1 MTKRKG
7 VWNLQQVRDNIL
19 ESTWTQSTRM
29 WAWGYGS
36 YDHMGGAFPGG
47 ANFSLRQA
55 AFPAPS
61 GFADTNWTQIGNGGI
76 SQAAVY
82 AWVGEDTTYVMGSQ
96 RSCGALGL
104 NEDSGTQDDPAAFPA
119 GSGRTWKNIAN
130 GYTNTLAVK
139 DNGEL
144 WTWGNNEHGQLG
156 QNNTTQYSS
165 PVQVGT
171 DTTWSGAQLHIASSD
186 SNQYAIKTDGSM
198 WSWGYNGPWGPRLND
213 NGPANTKR
221 SSPVQCVGGTNWE
234 SIGLGGLA
242 GIQKDGTLWA
252 WGINYLGSLGT
263 NQGNQQGGN
272 PGGSWSSAR
281 QVGTDT
287 DWKKV
292 MRTTSNMFALKT
304 NDTLWVC
311 GTNQNGGLGLNTVG
325 SPAPYWGTQFSGSK
339 SSPTQL
345 NGTWGN
351 FASMDPNYG
360 LIGMKPSGQLWAW
373 GGSSPY
379 YSNLLCGDCGDGIA
393 RSSPVQVT
401 GQSKWSLREGAFSN
415 HYYGHLGLGDAIP
428 ADDM

>member
-19 ESTWTQSTRM
+19 ESTWTQSTRK
-29 WAWGYGS
+29 WGWGYNTN
-36 YDHMGGAFPGG
+36 YRMGGGLGSGHNIA
-47 ANFSLRQA
+47 LKQA
-55 AFPAPS
+55 AFPAPT
-61 GFADTNWTQIGNGGI
+61 GFQGTDWTQLSNGGI
-76 SQAAVY
+76 SQAATY
-82 AWVGEDTTYVMGSQ
+82 AWVGEDTTYVMGDT
-96 RSCGALGL
+96 RSTGLLGL
-104 NEDSGTQDDPAAFPA
+104 NEDSGHEEWPQAFPA
-119 GSGRTWKNIAN
+119 GSGRTWKNISVGSGCAM
-130 GYTNTLAVK
+130 GVK

-144 WTWGNNEHGQLG
+144 WAWGKNEHGQLG
-156 QNNTTQYSS
+156 QNNDTRYSS

-171 DTTWSGAQLHIASSD
+171 DTTWSGEQLHIACTEN
-186 SNQYAIKTDGSM
+186 NQFALKTDGSM
-198 WSWGYNGPWGPRLND
+198 WSWGYNGPWGPTLND
-213 NGPANTKR
+213 NGPTVKR

-234 SIGLGGLA
+234 SIGLGCLA

-272 PGGSWSSAR
+272 PGGAWSSAR

-292 MRTTSNMFALKT
+292 MRTSSNMFATKT

-311 GTNQNGGLGLNTVG
+311 GTNQKGALGLNTAG
-325 SPAPYWGTQFSGSK
+325 APAPYWGTQFSGSR

-345 NGTWGN
+345 PGGWQN
-351 FASMDPNYG
+351 FATMAPNYG
-360 LIGMKPSGQLWAW
+360 LIGMKPTGQFYAW
-373 GGSSPY
+373 GGSTPY
-379 YSNLLCGDCGDGIA
+379 YSNLLCGTCNDGIA

-401 GQSKWSLREGAFSN
+401 GQTKWSMREGTFGN
-415 HYYGHLGLGDAIP
+415 YYYGHLGLVDAIP